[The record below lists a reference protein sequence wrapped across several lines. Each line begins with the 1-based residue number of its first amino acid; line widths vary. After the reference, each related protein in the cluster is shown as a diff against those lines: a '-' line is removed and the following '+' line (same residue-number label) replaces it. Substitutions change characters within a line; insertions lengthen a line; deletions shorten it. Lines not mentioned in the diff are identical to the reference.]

1 MRDPSPTVVLIPGLG
16 MVAWGKDKSESR
28 VTAEFYNCAIE
39 VMRGASVMLKT
50 PQPVQR
56 VGLDGPGASAT
67 LIGQDHVRAE
77 IGQVLAGL
85 APGRLSDEEIT
96 LFKSVG
102 NAVEDLAVAA
112 LVLG

>member
-1 MRDPSPTVVLIPGLG
+1 MIPLREG
-16 MVAWGKDKSESR
+16 
-28 VTAEFYNCAIE
+28 
-39 VMRGASVMLKT
+39 
-50 PQPVQR
+50 
-56 VGLDGPGASAT
+56 
-67 LIGQDHVRAE
+67 LIGEDHVRAE

-85 APGRLSDEEIT
+85 APGRRSNEEIT